1 MASAAAEA
9 PGASVPPRRRKSVTG
24 TRRTVA
30 VLFLL
35 PALVLLG
42 ALVVYPIGYSLVRS
56 FGNQAGDGFAG
67 FDNYKALFTDD
78 GIRTALKNNV
88 IWVIFAPTVATAL
101 GLIFAVLTERVRW
114 GTAFK
119 LVVFMPMAIS
129 MLAAG
134 IIFRLVYDQDPHKGV
149 ANAVWV
155 GIHDTFV
162 SSSAFPNAHPGRES
176 PLKADHGGFITSTT
190 VHTGQTVVLPWSA
203 SPPTR
208 CPTARRRP

>member
-1 MASAAAEA
+1 MASDTTAGAPTAAPAA
-9 PGASVPPRRRKSVTG
+9 PRSRKSVTG

-30 VLFLL
+30 ALFLL

-42 ALVVYPIGYSLVRS
+42 ALVVYPIGYSVVRS
-56 FGNQAGDGFAG
+56 FYDQSGDSFAG
-67 FDNYKALFTDD
+67 IDNYRALFTDD

-88 IWVIFAPTVATAL
+88 VWVVFAPTVATAL
-101 GLIFAVLTERVRW
+101 GLVFAVLTERVRW

-134 IIFRLVYDQDPHKGV
+134 IIFRLVYDQDPDKGV

-155 GIHDTFV
+155 GCTT
-162 SSSAFPNAHPGRES
+162 PS
-176 PLKADHGGFITSTT
+176 PSRRR
-190 VHTGQTVVLPWSA
+190 SRR
-203 SPPTR
+203 PTR
-208 CPTARRRP
+208 AVSRRWSRPAGARSSPRAR